1 MDFFSSE
8 EIVASLGDKAEMK
21 GKLSFVRLCIL
32 GIMAGFCIALGYL
45 AFIRITGTA
54 PTEWGSFNNFLGG
67 ALFPVGLIALTF
79 VGGELATGNMMV
91 MTLGVLQKKVRVGAL
106 CYNWIV
112 VLLTNCLGGFLVA
125 YLFGHI
131 VGLTEGA
138 FLDKTV
144 AVAQAKIADPPLVAF
159 VSGIGCNIFVCLAV
173 YLGALAKSYLGKM
186 FGLWFPVMVFVV
198 CGFQH
203 VVANAFIIP
212 AAIFSQ
218 STTISWWDYLQN
230 TLWVFL
236 GNAVGGSL
244 FMAVPLIFMTKSATV
259 KPRVEKTIQ
268 TEELYGN

>member
-1 MDFFSSE
+1 MYCTRL
-8 EIVASLGDKAEMK
+8 LGVY
-21 GKLSFVRLCIL
+21 SYHWNC
-32 GIMAGFCIALGYL
+32 
-45 AFIRITGTA
+45 

-106 CYNWIV
+106 CYNWLV

-212 AAIFSQ
+212 AAIFHKAPQ
-218 STTISWWDYLQN
+218 S
-230 TLWVFL
+230 
-236 GNAVGGSL
+236 VGGIICRIHYGYFRQCGRRQS
-244 FMAVPLIFMTKSATV
+244 FMAVPLIFMTKPATV

>member
-1 MDFFSSE
+1 M
-8 EIVASLGDKAEMK
+8 
-21 GKLSFVRLCIL
+21 
-32 GIMAGFCIALGYL
+32 
-45 AFIRITGTA
+45 
-54 PTEWGSFNNFLGG
+54 
-67 ALFPVGLIALTF
+67 
-79 VGGELATGNMMV
+79 
-91 MTLGVLQKKVRVGAL
+91 
-106 CYNWIV
+106 
-112 VLLTNCLGGFLVA
+112 A

-212 AAIFSQ
+212 AAIFHKVPQ
-218 STTISWWDYLQN
+218 S
-230 TLWVFL
+230 
-236 GNAVGGSL
+236 VGGIICRIHYGYFRQCRWQS
-244 FMAVPLIFMTKSATV
+244 FMAVPLIFMTKPATV

-268 TEELYGN
+268 TEELMAIEVPNMIQIGSTGRNSGKTTLAEALIKQYQEVYPIYGLKIITISGQRGCVNEAQKDAEFVPVLQLVMN

>member
-8 EIVASLGDKAEMK
+8 EIVASLGDKAKMK

-91 MTLGVLQKKVRVGAL
+91 MTLGVLQKKVRVGTL
-106 CYNWIV
+106 CYNWLV

-173 YLGALAKSYLGKM
+173 YLGALAKSSTRGRQCVYYSSGNFFTKYHNQLV
-186 FGLWFPVMVFVV
+186 GLFAEYIM
-198 CGFQH
+198 G
-203 VVANAFIIP
+203 
-212 AAIFSQ
+212 IFRQCSRWQ
-218 STTISWWDYLQN
+218 SFYGRTIDLYDKTSNCQ
-230 TLWVFL
+230 
-236 GNAVGGSL
+236 
-244 FMAVPLIFMTKSATV
+244 TKS
-259 KPRVEKTIQ
+259 
-268 TEELYGN
+268 

>member
-8 EIVASLGDKAEMK
+8 EIVASLGDKAKMK

-106 CYNWIV
+106 CYNWLV

-131 VGLTEGA
+131 VGL
-138 FLDKTV
+138 
-144 AVAQAKIADPPLVAF
+144 
-159 VSGIGCNIFVCLAV
+159 
-173 YLGALAKSYLGKM
+173 
-186 FGLWFPVMVFVV
+186 
-198 CGFQH
+198 
-203 VVANAFIIP
+203 NAFIIP

-218 STTISWWDYLQN
+218 SATISWWDYLQN

-244 FMAVPLIFMTKSATV
+244 FMAVPLIFMTKPATV